1 MSGIFIVGAKRTPF
15 GSFGGSFKKAMTA
28 TQLGVVSTKAALAQ
42 ANNLDHA
49 DHVIFGNVIGSS
61 ADSAYLA
68 RHIGLKSGL
77 DQSTPAVTI
86 NRLCGSG
93 FESIIQGANLIRLG
107 DADITVC
114 GGTENMS
121 MAPLVTYGT
130 KARWGGPP
138 LGAGLHL
145 EDALWSGLTDAH
157 TGTPMG
163 VTAENLAV
171 QYEISREACDE
182 YAIRSQQRWA
192 AAHEAG
198 VFDAELAHVEIPGR
212 KRGTTTLVTTDEH
225 PRPETTLEKIAGL
238 PPVFQKDGGVVT
250 AANSSGICDG
260 AGTIVLAS
268 EEAVKRHNLTPL
280 ARLVSHAVTGC
291 DPTIMGIGPVEAIR
305 QAMKK
310 ASLSSESP
318 NEVFDRIE
326 INEAFAAQFLACA
339 KALDL
344 DMEKTNIHGGAIALG
359 HPLGA
364 SGSRIAAHLVNDLA
378 ANNSSSQRSVGA
390 ACIGGG
396 QGIAIVL
403 ERV

>member
-15 GSFGGSFKKAMTA
+15 GAFGGSFKAMTA
-28 TQLGVVSTKAALAQ
+28 TQLGVVSTKAALLQ
-42 ANNLDHA
+42 ANLTSEDA
-49 DHVIFGNVIGSS
+49 VDHVIFGNVIGSS
-61 ADSAYLA
+61 SDSAYLA

-77 DQSTPAVTI
+77 SQSTPAVTI

-93 FESIIQGANLIRLG
+93 FESIVQGANLIRLSQ
-107 DADITVC
+107 AEITVC

-121 MAPLVTYGT
+121 MAPLVNY
-130 KARWGGPP
+130 KSRFGGPP
-138 LGAGLHL
+138 SLGIGMQF
-145 EDALWSGLTDAH
+145 EDALWSGLSDAH
-157 TGTPMG
+157 AGIPMG
-163 VTAENLAV
+163 ITAENLAV
-171 QYEISREACDE
+171 QYDIKREECDE

-192 AAHEAG
+192 AADEAG
-198 VFDAELAHVEIPGR
+198 IFDAELAPVEISHR
-212 KRGTTTLVTTDEH
+212 KKTVVITKDEH
-225 PRPETTLEKIAGL
+225 PRPETKLEKISSL
-238 PPVFQKDGGVVT
+238 SPVFKKDGGVVT
-250 AANSSGICDG
+250 AANASGISDG

-268 EEAVKRHNLTPL
+268 EEAVAKYNLKPL

-291 DPTIMGIGPVEAIR
+291 DPTIMGIGPVDAIR
-305 QAMKK
+305 QAMNT
-310 ASLSSESP
+310 ASLSSV
-318 NEVFDRIE
+318 NVFDRIE
-326 INEAFAAQFLACA
+326 INEAFAAQALACA

-378 ANNSSSQRSVGA
+378 NFTTQRRSVGA

-403 ERV
+403 ESV